1 MVSWLL
7 KSKAWFSTA
16 LCSKVLAS
24 GGGEAESPRVWVW
37 AVIGE
42 YNLETNLTSFQIPE
56 MAVYI
61 AA

>member
-7 KSKAWFSTA
+7 KSKAWFSAA
-16 LCSKVLAS
+16 LCSKVLS
-24 GGGEAESPRVWVW
+24 TGRGEVESPSVWIW

-42 YNLETNLTSFQIPE
+42 YDLETNLTSFQTHEI
-56 MAVYI
+56 AVYI